1 MVDPLIGSALVG
13 AAASGISTLANGFM
27 QQRAA
32 AYNQEM
38 YEKNTAAN
46 YMYSQQSQ
54 RNAARNEVEGLR
66 AAGLSPVF
74 ADGSAAASA
83 ASGSAG
89 TAQAPN
95 FDVANMLAFA
105 QLKNLQ
111 AQTDKTKADAES
123 TEIDNEIK
131 KGENSTI
138 GQNMARFYKRLAENT
153 TDEDLKKFYLEQFDF
168 AERGDFNRG
177 NYDAFIKALD
187 LEGKPEE
194 AIQRRLDKRL
204 SAWLAELRWND
215 AKGKTSSDSEF
226 VRALASLDARQS
238 DVLAETAAKLAAER
252 KNVEK
257 DTELTGEKINLTKEQ
272 IEQVKAAAA
281 QMENSNV
288 MEFINKGDYGRA
300 LLAMLLQLFSG
311 FAAKGP
317 PL

>member
-1 MVDPLIGSALVG
+1 MDPLTIALATGG
-13 AAASGISTLANGFM
+13 AGALTLANGFM

-46 YMYSQQSQ
+46 YMYSQNAQ

-89 TAQAPN
+89 TAQAPSA
-95 FDVANMLAFA
+95 DAANLLAFA
-105 QLKNLQ
+105 QLKNIN
-111 AQTDKTKADAES
+111 AQTAKVEADAKS
-123 TEIDNEIK
+123 TEIDNAIK
-131 KGENSTI
+131 EGENSTL

-153 TDEDLKKFYLEQFDF
+153 TDEDLKKFYLEQSDF
-168 AERGDFNRG
+168 ADKGDFNRG
-177 NYDAFIKALD
+177 NYDALIKALD

-204 SAWLAELRWND
+204 SAWLSELRWND
-215 AKGKTSSDSEF
+215 AKGKTSKDSEF

-252 KNVEK
+252 KNVDK
-257 DTELTGEKINLTKEQ
+257 NTELTESRIKLTDQ
-272 IEQVKAAAA
+272 QVEQVKAAAA
-281 QMENSNV
+281 QLKDTNV
-288 MEFINKGDYGRA
+288 MEFINQGDYGRA
-300 LLAMLLQLFSG
+300 LLAMLLQLFNG
-311 FAAKGP
+311 FASKGP

>member
-1 MVDPLIGSALVG
+1 MDPLIGSALIG
-13 AAASGISTLANGFM
+13 AGVTGLETVANGFM

-32 AYNQEM
+32 KYNQDM
-38 YEKNTAAN
+38 LEKNTAAN
-46 YMYSQQSQ
+46 YMFSQRAQ

-74 ADGSAAASA
+74 ADGAQGMSV

-89 TAQAPN
+89 TAQVSAADFSN
-95 FDVANMLAFA
+95 LLAFA
-105 QLKNLQ
+105 QLENLK
-111 AQTDKTKADAES
+111 AQTAKTKADAKS
-123 TEIDNEIK
+123 TEIDNDIK
-131 KGENSTI
+131 EGENKTLS
-138 GQNMARFYKRLAENT
+138 QNMAKFYKRLAENT
-153 TDEDLKKFYLEQFDF
+153 TDQDLKKFYFEQSDF
-168 AERGDFNRG
+168 AASGDFTRG
-177 NYDAFIKALD
+177 NYDGLIKALD

-215 AKGKTSSDSEF
+215 AKGKTSNESEF

-252 KNVEK
+252 KNVDK
-257 DTELTGEKINLTKEQ
+257 DTEFIGSRITLTDQ
-272 IEQVKAAAA
+272 QVEQVKAAAA
-281 QMENSNV
+281 QLENSNV
-288 MEFINKGDYGRA
+288 MEFINQGDYGRA

>member
-1 MVDPLIGSALVG
+1 MDPLTIGLATAGAGAL
-13 AAASGISTLANGFM
+13 TLANGFM

-38 YEKNTAAN
+38 LEKNTAAN
-46 YMYSQQSQ
+46 YMYSQRAQ

-66 AAGLSPVF
+66 AVGLSPVF
-74 ADGSAAASA
+74 ADGSAAASV

-89 TAQAPN
+89 TAQAPQA
-95 FDVANMLAFA
+95 DAANLLALA
-105 QLKNLQ
+105 QLDNLK
-111 AQTDKTKADAES
+111 ANTAKTKADAES
-123 TEIDNEIK
+123 TAIDNEIK
-131 KGENSTI
+131 KGENSTL
-138 GQNMARFYKRLAENT
+138 GQNMARFYRRLADNT
-153 TDEDLKKFYLEQFDF
+153 TDEDLKKFYLEQSDF
-168 AERGDFNRG
+168 ADKGDFNRG
-177 NYDAFIKALD
+177 NYDALIKALD

-215 AKGKTSSDSEF
+215 AKGKTSNDSEF

-252 KNVEK
+252 KNIDK
-257 DTELTGEKINLTKEQ
+257 DTELIGEKINLTKEQ
-272 IEQVKAAAA
+272 AERVKAAAA
-281 QMENSNV
+281 QLKDTNV
-288 MEFINKGDYGRA
+288 MEFINQGDYGRA

-311 FAAKGP
+311 LASHP